1 MRKKI
6 LDMAWL
12 FLFLISLT
20 VISNIQGEKGMPET
34 ADTEVAGTESSENSF
49 TPESDEKTVITKNE
63 IVRVMQPEKEL
74 PEESSIEPEKE
85 LSEENSIEPET
96 EFPEENVI
104 EPETEFPEESSIEP
118 ETEFPEENGI
128 EPETEIPQES
138 REEAVVEETC
148 RNRWNITLTQEETEL
163 LARIVWLEARGEPVE
178 GQQAVVE
185 VVFNRMASS
194 LYPDTLYGVL
204 SQSNP
209 VQFCSWKNREYA
221 MPTEKEYQ
229 SIKDVLEGKTAL
241 LRNDTMYFSTF
252 PLTDHVEQKI
262 GGHYFCY

>member
-34 ADTEVAGTESSENSF
+34 AHTEVAGTEASENSF

-63 IVRVMQPEKEL
+63 IVRVMQPETEL
-74 PEESSIEPEKE
+74 AEESSIEPD
-85 LSEENSIEPET
+85 T
-96 EFPEENVI
+96 EFSE
-104 EPETEFPEESSIEP
+104 
-118 ETEFPEENGI
+118 
-128 EPETEIPQES
+128 ES
-138 REEAVVEETC
+138 REEAVAEETC

-185 VVFNRMASS
+185 VVFNRMASG

>member
-6 LDMAWL
+6 LDIAWL
-12 FLFLISLT
+12 FVFLISLT
-20 VISNIQGEKGMPET
+20 VISNIQGEKGLPE
-34 ADTEVAGTESSENSF
+34 AVNTEAAETEASEHSF
-49 TPESDEKTVITKNE
+49 TPESDEKTVIAKNE
-63 IVRVMQPEKEL
+63 IVRVMQPEMEL
-74 PEESSIEPEKE
+74 PE
-85 LSEENSIEPET
+85 NGAMEPET
-96 EFPEENVI
+96 GF
-104 EPETEFPEESSIEP
+104 FEESSIEP
-118 ETEFPEENGI
+118 ETEVSEESS
-128 EPETEIPQES
+128 TEAGTEVSQENS
-138 REEAVVEETC
+138 DEAAAEVC

-163 LARIVWLEARGEPVE
+163 LARIVWLEAQGEPVE

-185 VVFNRMASS
+185 VVFNRMASG

-221 MPTEKEYQ
+221 SPTEKEYQ

-252 PLTDHVEQKI
+252 PLTDHVERKI

>member
-12 FLFLISLT
+12 LLFLMSLT
-20 VISNIQGEKGMPET
+20 VISNIQGEKGLPET
-34 ADTEVAGTESSENSF
+34 VDREVAGTEASESSF

-63 IVRVMQPEKEL
+63 IIRVMQPETELPEESGIEPETEL
-74 PEESSIEPEKE
+74 PEESSIE
-85 LSEENSIEPET
+85 L
-96 EFPEENVI
+96 
-104 EPETEFPEESSIEP
+104 
-118 ETEFPEENGI
+118 
-128 EPETEIPQES
+128 ETEIPQEGG
-138 REEAVVEETC
+138 
-148 RNRWNITLTQEETEL
+148 NRWNITLTQEETDL
-163 LARIVWLEARGEPVE
+163 LARIVWLEAQGEPVE

-185 VVFNRMASS
+185 VVFNRMASN

-209 VQFCSWKNREYA
+209 VQFCSWKNRDCA
-221 MPTEKEYQ
+221 LPTEKEYQ
-229 SIKDVLEGKTAL
+229 SIEDVVEGKTAL

-252 PLTDHVEQKI
+252 PLTDHVERKI

>member
-12 FLFLISLT
+12 LLFLMSLT
-20 VISNIQGEKGMPET
+20 VISNIQGEKGLPET
-34 ADTEVAGTESSENSF
+34 VDKEVAGTEASESSF

-63 IVRVMQPEKEL
+63 IIRVMQPETELPEESGIEPETEL
-74 PEESSIEPEKE
+74 PEESSIEPE
-85 LSEENSIEPET
+85 
-96 EFPEENVI
+96 
-104 EPETEFPEESSIEP
+104 
-118 ETEFPEENGI
+118 
-128 EPETEIPQES
+128 TEIPQEGG
-138 REEAVVEETC
+138 
-148 RNRWNITLTQEETEL
+148 NRWNITLTQEETDL
-163 LARIVWLEARGEPVE
+163 LARIVWLEAQGEPVE

-185 VVFNRMASS
+185 VVFNRMASN

-209 VQFCSWKNREYA
+209 VQFCSWKNRDCA
-221 MPTEKEYQ
+221 LPTEKEYQ
-229 SIKDVLEGKTAL
+229 SIEDVVEGKTAL

-252 PLTDHVEQKI
+252 PLTDHVERKI

>member
-12 FLFLISLT
+12 LLFLMSLT
-20 VISNIQGEKGMPET
+20 VISNIQGEKGLPET
-34 ADTEVAGTESSENSF
+34 VDKEVAGTEASESSF

-63 IVRVMQPEKEL
+63 IIRVMQPETELPEESGIEPETELPEESGIEPETEL
-74 PEESSIEPEKE
+74 PEESSIEPE
-85 LSEENSIEPET
+85 
-96 EFPEENVI
+96 
-104 EPETEFPEESSIEP
+104 
-118 ETEFPEENGI
+118 
-128 EPETEIPQES
+128 TEIPQEGG
-138 REEAVVEETC
+138 
-148 RNRWNITLTQEETEL
+148 NRWNITLTQEETDL
-163 LARIVWLEARGEPVE
+163 LARIVWLEAQGEPVE

-185 VVFNRMASS
+185 VVFNRMASN

-209 VQFCSWKNREYA
+209 VQFCSWKNRDCA
-221 MPTEKEYQ
+221 LPTEKEYQ
-229 SIKDVLEGKTAL
+229 SIEDVVEGKTAL

-252 PLTDHVEQKI
+252 PLTDHVERKI

>member
-12 FLFLISLT
+12 LLFLMSLT
-20 VISNIQGEKGMPET
+20 VISNIQGEKGLPET
-34 ADTEVAGTESSENSF
+34 VDKEVAGTEASESSF

-63 IVRVMQPEKEL
+63 IIRVMQPETELPEESGIEPETEL
-74 PEESSIEPEKE
+74 PEESSIE
-85 LSEENSIEPET
+85 L
-96 EFPEENVI
+96 
-104 EPETEFPEESSIEP
+104 
-118 ETEFPEENGI
+118 
-128 EPETEIPQES
+128 ETEIPQEGG
-138 REEAVVEETC
+138 
-148 RNRWNITLTQEETEL
+148 NRWNITLTQEETDL
-163 LARIVWLEARGEPVE
+163 LARIVWLEAQGEPVE

-185 VVFNRMASS
+185 VVFNRMASN

-209 VQFCSWKNREYA
+209 VQFCSWKNRDCA
-221 MPTEKEYQ
+221 LPTEKEYQ
-229 SIKDVLEGKTAL
+229 SIEDVVEGKTAL

-252 PLTDHVEQKI
+252 PLTDHVERKI

>member
-12 FLFLISLT
+12 LLFLMSLT
-20 VISNIQGEKGMPET
+20 VISNIQEEKGLPET
-34 ADTEVAGTESSENSF
+34 VDKEVAGTEASESSF

-63 IVRVMQPEKEL
+63 IIRVMQPETEL
-74 PEESSIEPEKE
+74 PEESG
-85 LSEENSIEPET
+85 IEPET
-96 EFPEENVI
+96 ELS
-104 EPETEFPEESSIEP
+104 EESS
-118 ETEFPEENGI
+118 I

-138 REEAVVEETC
+138 SIEPETEILQENCGGAVETEIC
-148 RNRWNITLTQEETEL
+148 RNRWNITLTQEETDL
-163 LARIVWLEARGEPVE
+163 LARIVWLEAQGEPVE

-185 VVFNRMASS
+185 VVFNRMASN

-209 VQFCSWKNREYA
+209 VQFCSWKNRDCA
-221 MPTEKEYQ
+221 LPTEKEYQ
-229 SIKDVLEGKTAL
+229 SIEDVVEGKTAL

-252 PLTDHVEQKI
+252 PLTDHVERKI

>member
-34 ADTEVAGTESSENSF
+34 ADTEVAGAESSENSF

-63 IVRVMQPEKEL
+63 IVRVMQPETEL
-74 PEESSIEPEKE
+74 P
-85 LSEENSIEPET
+85 EENSIEPET
-96 EFPEENVI
+96 ELSEESGI
-104 EPETEFPEESSIEP
+104 EPESELH
-118 ETEFPEENGI
+118 EENGI
-128 EPETEIPQES
+128 EPETEIPQEN
-138 REEAVVEETC
+138 REEAVAEETC
-148 RNRWNITLTQEETEL
+148 QNRWNITLTQEETEL